1 MLESPETNWTALQWE
16 GKNELW
22 DEVIN
27 TLDAFIDADV
37 QSATEAE
44 LSAGERAF
52 HCGGA
57 ASLCHFKEH
66 LLAAREMAI
75 GRKAG
80 E

>member
-1 MLESPETNWTALQWE
+1 MSELHETNWTALQWD

-27 TLDAFIDADV
+27 TLDAFM
-37 QSATEAE
+37 EAE
-44 LSAGERAF
+44 VDNATDANAGDLRSYY
-52 HCGGA
+52 CGKA
-57 ASLCHFKEH
+57 AAISEVKSH